1 MNILQRYSTPKS
13 SDKIF
18 KLTVTVIWIA
28 LPVLLALYLSVG
40 SADASLFRA
49 VGALF
54 RGDHSSPDFKIV
66 FLLRFPRAL
75 GALVAGAALSVSG
88 IIIQAVLNNPMAAP
102 NIIGV
107 NAGAGLAAVICMAL
121 APALVA
127 ILPLAS
133 FVGALLTTL
142 LIYAVSRAVGAGR
155 VTVTLVGIAVG
166 SILSALINAAK
177 IFFPDAVY
185 DIVGFQIGSLSS
197 VGYRKVLPA
206 AAVVILATVLSV
218 ILSRSLDVISLG
230 DEVAMGLGINLTRV
244 KLLLLIIAS
253 ALAGAAVS
261 FAGLIGFVGLIAPH
275 IFRRL
280 VGGIHLR
287 LIPVGILGGAL
298 LVLLSDLIAKT
309 VASPYE
315 LPVGII
321 LSLAGGP
328 FFIYLIIRAGG
339 KRVK

>member
-1 MNILQRYSTPKS
+1 MNILRRYSIPTS
-13 SDKIF
+13 SGKIF
-18 KLTVTVIWIA
+18 KPTLAALALA
-28 LPVLLALYLSVG
+28 LPVLLVIYLSVG
-40 SADASLFRA
+40 SADASVFRA
-49 VGALF
+49 IGDLF

-66 FLLRFPRAL
+66 FLLRLPRAL
-75 GALVAGAALSVSG
+75 GALVAGAALSTSG

-121 APALVA
+121 APTLIA
-127 ILPLAS
+127 ILPLAA
-133 FVGALLTTL
+133 FAGALATTL
-142 LIYAVSRAVGAGR
+142 LIFAVSRAVGAGR
-155 VTVTLVGIAVG
+155 VTVTLVGIAIG
-166 SILSALINAAK
+166 SMLAALINAAK

-185 DIVGFQIGSLSS
+185 DIVGFQVGSLSS
-197 VGYRKVLPA
+197 VGYLKVLPA
-206 AAVVILATVLSV
+206 AAVVIIAASLAL
-218 ILSRSLDVISLG
+218 ILSRSLDIISLG
-230 DEVAMGLGINLTRV
+230 DEVAMGLGMRVTRV
-244 KLLLLIIAS
+244 KLLLLVIAS

-280 VGGIHLR
+280 VGGIHQR
-287 LIPVGILGGAL
+287 LIPVGILGGAV

-328 FFIYLIIRAGG
+328 FFIYLILRAG
-339 KRVK
+339 KERVK